1 MYLARPLEHWTGG
14 IGPFEVTPARGLVEE
29 HTPVDFVDQYFA
41 PADRTLGAAVDSYP
55 VLPLEHWAGGIEMN
69 CS

>member
-14 IGPFEVTPARGLVEE
+14 IDPFEVTPARVLVEE
-29 HTPVDFVDQYFA
+29 HTPVDFADQYFA
-41 PADRTLGAAVDSYP
+41 LADRSPGAAVDSYP
-55 VLPLEHWAGGIEMN
+55 VRPLEHWTGGIEMN